1 LATGP
6 SASLYEAEVKRLTL
20 GTLSLTVT
28 DYKLRDNDY
37 EWLSFKGE
45 ACVPR

>member
-1 LATGP
+1 MTPLFA
-6 SASLYEAEVKRLTL
+6 AVVLVLTL